1 MMIEYNVDYP
11 KMKMAL
17 GVITGVILG
26 MLLIFSGG
34 FLLMK
39 YAVNQISMNTN
50 QSGKPPDSALS
61 DLSSQK
67 SLVPSTTT
75 ATTPPVTPA
84 PAITRPTATAPAAI
98 NPVSSSAVAKAVN
111 FGLQIPDVS
120 GDGLTRTI
128 TGEITNSGNLDAHN
142 VKGKIDVFSSGKLVQ
157 INGQNYITRELGTIK
172 AGQTVTTQIELTFG
186 IFDGVSISQNGAT
199 VNLEIASD
207 EATQTLKYNYKP

>member
-1 MMIEYNVDYP
+1 
-11 KMKMAL
+11 MKMAL

>member
-1 MMIEYNVDYP
+1 
-11 KMKMAL
+11 MAL